1 MLLLGLP
8 NEILDH
14 LAHTLESEQDIS
26 AVAQTNHLLHAIFNR
41 HLYRYNIQHNGS
53 SALFWAAAH
62 GRDSTIRLLLEYGV
76 DINASDGV
84 KATALHLSV
93 HNRRLSVMEL
103 LLSLPGIIPDR
114 EDDTGHT
121 PLSCAACNGYV
132 EEAKI
137 LLASHQLDPN
147 SKRQK
152 GMTPLADAVENGREA
167 VVETLLAEEN
177 IDVDSANDYGCTPL
191 HLAVNNGS
199 KVMVKLLLSTG
210 RVELNSKDDDGLTP
224 LLSAIQSLRSA
235 WDTGPLD
242 DATEYHDITK
252 LLLGQH
258 GVDIDW
264 NEFLMT
270 SLLWLGAQDG
280 YTDIIELL
288 LGKEGVPYDEIGAS
302 GRTLL
307 SWVASSGKDA
317 VVKLLLDKGAK
328 ADSKDYDGRTPLSW
342 AAGAWYHDV
351 VRVLLE
357 AGAEV
362 DSKDRDGATPL
373 QFALQ
378 NSAESAAKVLIAHG
392 AVVPTFSP
400 ELLEK
405 ILLDALDYN
414 HPGIIEILLSE
425 DMDPNVLKGISC
437 QRLFLDA
444 VRAGQELMTRTLLDK
459 SDINVNLKDE
469 NGDTPLHEA
478 TSRCRLSS
486 IELLLKDPRIEV
498 NSKNHAGD
506 TPLSVA
512 ASLLLC
518 DWDSNGELEPSI
530 DALETTVKLLL
541 AHPLAVIEPGDKDI
555 WNLLPEAARK
565 GDTSIA
571 ELMITKN
578 RIDPTLR
585 DDDGRTPLS
594 LAAEN
599 GHLAMIQLLVE
610 KGALDPLVGDE
621 DGAIPL
627 SWARKKG
634 NTTIVEF
641 LSRLENVSI

>member
-41 HLYRYNIQHNGS
+41 HLYRYNIQHNGG

-76 DINASDGV
+76 NINASDGV
-84 KATALHLSV
+84 EATALHLAK
-93 HNRRLSVMEL
+93 M
-103 LLSLPGIIPDR
+103 IPD
-114 EDDTGHT
+114 
-121 PLSCAACNGYV
+121 SCNGYV

-199 KVMVKLLLSTG
+199 KAMVKLLLSTG
-210 RVELNSKDDDGLTP
+210 HVELNSKDDDGLTP

-235 WDTGPLD
+235 WDAGPLD
-242 DATEYHDITK
+242 DAAEYHDITK

-405 ILLDALDYN
+405 ILFDGLDYN